1 MNKKALAVIK
11 DILSKYPKGSAG
23 RLLPD
28 DYEEVYDWCDVG
40 QYRKNFVVPIGAGSF
55 GYSDYEILEV
65 AMADLGYGLVR
76 RITLD
81 HWEATVMK
89 LWPEAKKGTV
99 SRRARRLWHRIGK
112 DARKIHR
119 AGKTRGIY
127 RIPFG
132 TRWDANAG
140 HVYAWGDNS
149 EDARIIAETM
159 CSHAFGG
166 LKAYSPTLWTLE
178 EPDALIRLNTAA
190 QGRAEASIKKKKEE
204 LANLTADL
212 KSLEVRKGVI
222 GGFAALQMCALLDDE
237 SLLAE

>member
-11 DILSKYPKGSAG
+11 DILSKHPKGSAG

-28 DYEEVYDWCDVG
+28 DYEEVHDWCEIG
-40 QYRKNFVVPIGAGSF
+40 EYYKNFVVPIGLGSF
-55 GYSDYEILEV
+55 GYSNREILEV
-65 AMADLGYGLVR
+65 AMADLGYGLTR
-76 RITLD
+76 RVALD
-81 HWEATVMK
+81 HWEITVRK

-112 DARKIHR
+112 DAKKIHR
-119 AGKTRGIY
+119 AGKARGIY
-127 RIPFG
+127 RVSFG
-132 TRWDANAG
+132 TRWDDNAG
-140 HVYAWGDNS
+140 HVYAWGANS
-149 EDARIIAETM
+149 DDAKIIAETM

-190 QGRAEASIKKKKEE
+190 QGRAEASIKKKKAE
-204 LANLTADL
+204 LDKLTADL
-212 KSLEVRKGVI
+212 KSLEARKGVI
-222 GGFAALQMCALLDDE
+222 GGFATLQMCALLDDE